1 MCTTPP
7 VVSKRNHK
15 DGITGQSVTVTTVST
30 DMKSHRQVV
39 YDVAMEWSFQYV
51 SPELTYLGAA
61 QEKRD
66 PWHHC

>member
-51 SPELTYLGAA
+51 SPELIYLGAA

>member
-15 DGITGQSVTVTTVST
+15 DGITGQSVTVTMVSI

-51 SPELTYLGAA
+51 SPELIRDSRSFVGVDSFYL
-61 QEKRD
+61 
-66 PWHHC
+66 

>member
-15 DGITGQSVTVTTVST
+15 DGITGQSVTVTTVSI

-39 YDVAMEWSFQYV
+39 YDVVME
-51 SPELTYLGAA
+51 
-61 QEKRD
+61 
-66 PWHHC
+66 

>member
-15 DGITGQSVTVTTVST
+15 DGITGQSVTVTMVST

-39 YDVAMEWSFQYV
+39 YDVAMEWIFQYV
-51 SPELTYLGAA
+51 SPELIYLGAA
-61 QEKRD
+61 QERRD

>member
-15 DGITGQSVTVTTVST
+15 DGITGQSVTVTMVSI

-39 YDVAMEWSFQYV
+39 YDVAMDWSFQYI
-51 SPELTYLGAA
+51 SPELT
-61 QEKRD
+61 
-66 PWHHC
+66 